1 MLVIA
6 CRIHHL
12 FSSFFHP
19 FNIRWHCVA
28 IKAVLPILD
37 KNKLLPAFSSGGAGR
52 SGGKGIVLPLP
63 LPLAGMCFIRAS
75 GNVILELLPFFPIKS
90 GEGRGGFY
98 GVFGNCVGVNAF

>member
-28 IKAVLPILD
+28 IKAVSSIFD
-37 KNKLLPAFSSGGAGR
+37 KNKLFPAVSSGGAGR

-63 LPLAGMCFIRAS
+63 LPLAGMYFIRAS
-75 GNVILELLPFFPIKS
+75 GNAALESLGSFPIK
-90 GEGRGGFY
+90 F
-98 GVFGNCVGVNAF
+98 